1 VSFAVVYDA
10 CVLYPNVLRDLLI
23 RVAIGHKVR
32 AHWTDQILD
41 EVFENL
47 IENRPDLDRVRL
59 ARTRVLMGKALPD
72 AKVTGYESLVPAL
85 ELPDPDDRHV
95 LAAAIRA
102 GAQMIVTSNL
112 KDFPPECLSP
122 FAIEAKGPDDFLVDQ
137 YHLDPVVMNMH
148 VAMITADWAAKRP
161 DSTPG
166 DVYEHLEA
174 AGIIQLTALL
184 RAAGSDEPGQE

>member
-1 VSFAVVYDA
+1 
-10 CVLYPNVLRDLLI
+10 
-23 RVAIGHKVR
+23 
-32 AHWTDQILD
+32 
-41 EVFENL
+41 
-47 IENRPDLDRVRL
+47 
-59 ARTRVLMGKALPD
+59 
-72 AKVTGYESLVPAL
+72 
-85 ELPDPDDRHV
+85 
-95 LAAAIRA
+95 
-102 GAQMIVTSNL
+102 
-112 KDFPPECLSP
+112 
-122 FAIEAKGPDDFLVDQ
+122 LVDQ

>member
-1 VSFAVVYDA
+1 MSFAVVYDA

>member
-1 VSFAVVYDA
+1 
-10 CVLYPNVLRDLLI
+10 VLRDLLI

-47 IENRPDLDRVRL
+47 IENRPDLDRVKL

-122 FAIEAKGPDDFLVDQ
+122 FAIEAKGPDDG
-137 YHLDPVVMNMH
+137 P
-148 VAMITADWAAKRP
+148 RP
-161 DSTPG
+161 PRWPNSGCCSKPRRCTP
-166 DVYEHLEA
+166 
-174 AGIIQLTALL
+174 AG
-184 RAAGSDEPGQE
+184 RPGTTSSRWCGCG